1 MKVVEKYDIDS
12 TFYLWGDVTTPL
24 SNYLENDLI
33 ALKVILNLMERYL
46 NKNITYFLKQCYDLT
61 VMSC

>member
-12 TFYLWGDVTTPL
+12 IFDLWGDVTTPL

-33 ALKVILNLMERYL
+33 ALKVILNLIERYP
-46 NKNITYFLKQCYDLT
+46 NKNIT
-61 VMSC
+61 

>member
-33 ALKVILNLMERYL
+33 ALKVILNLTERYP
-46 NKNITYFLKQCYDLT
+46 NKNIT
-61 VMSC
+61 